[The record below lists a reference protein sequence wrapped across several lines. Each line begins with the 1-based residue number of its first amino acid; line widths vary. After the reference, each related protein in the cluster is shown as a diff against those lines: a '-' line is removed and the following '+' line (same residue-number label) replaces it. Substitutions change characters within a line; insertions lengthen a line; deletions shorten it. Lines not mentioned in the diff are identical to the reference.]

1 MERAI
6 KRGILVFVVVLF
18 AFVLLASSFETAN
31 AGDVANEQ
39 NTRET
44 VPSDNQTGSSPSDQA
59 ILPSTNK
66 NWFV

>member
-44 VPSDNQTGSSPSDQA
+44 VPPDNQTG
-59 ILPSTNK
+59 
-66 NWFV
+66 